1 MACAALGRVWDL
13 QTGRCVH
20 VLAGHTG
27 RLNRVRVAPSAPI
40 AVTVADD
47 FTARVWDWPAGR
59 CLHVLAGTP
68 RTPVSLCVP
77 QSCTAE
83 AKCLDRSKLMLP
95 WRILGR
101 YTCGLFAGQFPCMSA
116 SIHWAVRAKRVLT
129 CG

>member
-1 MACAALGRVWDL
+1 MGLQFFAPLRRVWDL

-59 CLHVLAGTP
+59 CLHVLAGMPKT
-68 RTPVSLCVP
+68 LCE
-77 QSCTAE
+77 T
-83 AKCLDRSKLMLP
+83 
-95 WRILGR
+95 
-101 YTCGLFAGQFPCMSA
+101 
-116 SIHWAVRAKRVLT
+116 
-129 CG
+129 

>member
-1 MACAALGRVWDL
+1 MMMCDALGRVWDL

-59 CLHVLAGTP
+59 CLHVLAGMPKAPTG
-68 RTPVSLCVP
+68 S
-77 QSCTAE
+77 
-83 AKCLDRSKLMLP
+83 
-95 WRILGR
+95 
-101 YTCGLFAGQFPCMSA
+101 
-116 SIHWAVRAKRVLT
+116 VRAA
-129 CG
+129 